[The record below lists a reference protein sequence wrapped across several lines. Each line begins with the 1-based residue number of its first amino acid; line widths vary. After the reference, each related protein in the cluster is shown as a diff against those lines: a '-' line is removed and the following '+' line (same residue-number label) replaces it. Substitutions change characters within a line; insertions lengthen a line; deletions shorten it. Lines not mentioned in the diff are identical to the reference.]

1 MSTAT
6 LSIRIRR
13 DLKEKMMKIKDVDW
27 RREIERFIEE
37 KISEIELRKTLNYI
51 DEVLRDIP
59 RAKEHAWKTI
69 REYRDAR

>member
-59 RAKEHAWKTI
+59 RAKEYAWKTI